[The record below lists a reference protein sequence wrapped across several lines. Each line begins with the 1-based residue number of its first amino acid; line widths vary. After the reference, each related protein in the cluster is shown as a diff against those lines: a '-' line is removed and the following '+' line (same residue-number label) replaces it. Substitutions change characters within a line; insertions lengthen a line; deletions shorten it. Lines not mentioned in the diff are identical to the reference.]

1 MLMSKK
7 LLLKSL
13 VAVILMAMG
22 GNAFAQSASADKGN
36 SFFLNLRGDLGATSC
51 VETSVVPYSFLG
63 FTSGVQGGFTDEWK
77 RCHIQFDL
85 GWTPTITINPSGT
98 THRINTKLE
107 FLYSCLKPSD
117 SRWHFWSGASVGGF
131 GDLKLLPDLQNAQTT
146 FSLFGTI
153 TAEELVQCDFAYDK
167 NDKSHPWMTA
177 FVKLSIPLFA
187 AGSHPGFAYVQPPLN
202 DDDIITL
209 MTRANE
215 PVNKWFPGYTYDF
228 GFTVNLRNGNRFSFG
243 HRVDFFTT
251 GKKGAYRYDN
261 ACRTG
266 YIQFMFKI

>member
-1 MLMSKK
+1 MFMREKT
-7 LLLKSL
+7 LLKSL
-13 VAVILMAMG
+13 VVAAMMAAG

-36 SFFLNLRGDLGATSC
+36 SFFLNLRGDFGATSC
-51 VETSVVPYSFLG
+51 VETSVVPFSFLG

-85 GWTPTITINPSGT
+85 GWLPSITVHPSGT
-98 THRINTKLE
+98 THRITTKLE

-131 GDLKLLPDLQNAQTT
+131 ADAKLLPDLQNAQTT

-153 TAEELVQCDFAYDK
+153 SAEELVQCDFAYDK
-167 NDKSHPWMTA
+167 DDKSHPWMTA
-177 FVKLSIPLFA
+177 FVKLSLPLFA
-187 AGSHPGFAYVQPPLN
+187 SGSRPGFAYVQPPLN
-202 DDDIITL
+202 DDDITTL
-209 MTRANE
+209 LTRANE
-215 PVNKWFPGYTYDF
+215 PVNKWFPGYTYDL
-228 GFTVNLRNGNRFSFG
+228 GFTVNLRNGNRFAFG

-251 GKKGAYRYDN
+251 GKKGTYRYDN